1 MNDVDLIEEVITRNA
16 RVDFATF
23 RKYLHPNIK
32 WNWFVEDLSG
42 HLQWFYDELVAGNSP
57 KLLIEAPPQHG
68 KSEAVADALAWFA
81 GKNPAIRT
89 IFSSFSE
96 RLGVRTNLKLQK
108 IFDSEKYKRV
118 FPDTQI
124 NSKNSVTISG
134 QTLRNREIVEFVGAG
149 GYFRNTT
156 VRGSVTGESM
166 DIGVIDDPIKGRL
179 DARSLTVR
187 NATWDWLTDDFMTRL
202 SDGGGLLIIMTRWHT
217 DDPAGR
223 LIKSDANVRVVTFK
237 AIAEEDEEHRLIGD
251 ALFPEHKSIEF
262 LKQRR
267 ATMEPSSFNSLYQQ
281 TPVDLDNGESM
292 FKFEL
297 PTYDAVPITIYRHV
311 LRIDTAQKGGKAND
325 HHAYSLVGYTF
336 DEERAYLLDA
346 GRWSCGFIDL
356 ADNIVE
362 LVKHIGRNMLPRETF
377 DGIVIEDANVG
388 SALRETLR
396 EHKKLNDWGA
406 VNIGLT
412 PKYGN
417 KFARADESAIHLR
430 LGKLLVPSEA
440 NRYTNK
446 SSNINQ
452 LVSEFTQFTES
463 DTHAS
468 DDILDT
474 VLWEVVTNFGSSPR
488 TRWN

>member
-32 WNWFVEDLSG
+32 WNWFVEDLSS

-68 KSEAVADALAWFA
+68 KSEAVADALAWFS
-81 GKNPAIRT
+81 GKNPALKT

-134 QTLRNREIVEFVGAG
+134 QTLRNREIIEFVGAG

-262 LKQRR
+262 LKERR

-281 TPVDLDNGESM
+281 TPVDADNGEAV
-292 FKFEL
+292 FKFPL
-297 PTYDAVPITIYRHV
+297 KSLSYSKLTDVKPDVS
-311 LRIDTAQKGGKAND
+311 LRIDTPQKAESDSDYFGF
-325 HHAYSLVGYTF
+325 SLLETRMSGIF
-336 DEERAYLLDA
+336 ILDA
-346 GRWSCGFIDL
+346 GHVRKSYEDALAYFDDLIDYYEENGH
-356 ADNIVE
+356 AARRVIV
-362 LVKHIGRNMLPRETF
+362 
-377 DGIVIEDANVG
+377 EDANIGYAFAHSLKKMRRAKKKFEAFKLTKRYRNKFDRAHEAYTHFKTGAVVIADG
-388 SALRETLR
+388 CGVQSLSGVDALRKEFET
-396 EHKKLNDWGA
+396 
-406 VNIGLT
+406 
-412 PKYGN
+412 
-417 KFARADESAIHLR
+417 
-430 LGKLLVPSEA
+430 
-440 NRYTNK
+440 
-446 SSNINQ
+446 
-452 LVSEFTQFTES
+452 FTEDDS
-463 DTHAS
+463 HKN

-474 VLWEVVTNFGSSPR
+474 VIWGVVEKFGECPKPTSI
-488 TRWN
+488 